1 MPGPIYNWLCVAHS
15 VLDVLSN
22 AAAIR
27 ASQVYPRTASA
38 AVRRDLERGT
48 ARPVNLNELD
58 DEKFNPFVGKSSLN
72 ALDEMGDAHIGM
84 YKVSTRFWYSSNPVG
99 TSSMSE
105 RTVQW
110 PSNAPPECARTPPF
124 PKNISRLRVQEFMF
138 TEPRIPETPP
148 EPIFAKE
155 TSPGASLA
163 VNSLTDHPSTTL
175 EGPQTSP
182 PEAGVLRSMPPS
194 EVRQLTSSK
203 IPSSRIGRLFHY
215 GGKPLH
221 PWPGYQLSDIP
232 TGLAAS
238 LGYGAASEILRRSV
252 SGEES
257 SQNGGSLM
265 LTESNVKRL
274 VTKLTKMRG
283 AALKLGQFMSIQG
296 KRPRDFPSVRNLPSP
311 TLRYAPSAA

>member
-15 VLDVLSN
+15 IVDVLLN

-38 AVRRDLERGT
+38 VVQRNLERRT
-48 ARPVNLNELD
+48 ARPVNLNESD
-58 DEKFNPFVGKSSLN
+58 GEKCNPFVGKPPLN
-72 ALDEMGDAHIGM
+72 ALDEVGDAHISM
-84 YKVSTRFWYSSNPVG
+84 YKVSARFGYSSNSIDTP
-99 TSSMSE
+99 SMPE

-110 PSNAPPECARTPPF
+110 PPNPPPGYAHTPPS
-124 PKNISRLRVQEFMF
+124 PENASQPRAQEFVS
-138 TEPRIPETPP
+138 TEPRIPEHPP
-148 EPIFAKE
+148 EPVPVKIP
-155 TSPGASLA
+155 SDVSL
-163 VNSLTDHPSTTL
+163 VMNPLTDRPSNTF
-175 EGPQTSP
+175 EGPQTSSP
-182 PEAGVLRSMPPS
+182 ATDIPRSIPPS

-215 GGKPLH
+215 GGRPLH
-221 PWPGYQLSDIP
+221 PWPGYQRPDTP

-274 VTKLTKMRG
+274 VSKLTKMRG

-296 KRPRDFPSVRNLPSP
+296 KCARDFPSVGGLPSP
-311 TLRYAPSAA
+311 ALRYVPSAT